1 MTFIKNLKEIVVQSF
16 PLSLLLVFVLIFI
29 KPIGGSDLA
38 ALVIGY
44 VFVILGQALFLMG
57 IEYSILPMGELVGSN
72 LYRLRKP
79 SLMILFGLIFG
90 IISSV
95 AEPALRV
102 IAQELHL
109 INNTIGTTLSIW
121 ICSFGVGAG
130 VALSMNKTIKKIS
143 IKLILIILYSITLIL
158 CLFTPNQF
166 IGIAFDISGA
176 TTGDLS
182 TPFILTLG
190 VGIAKTVSA
199 KHKSEEQFGIIGI
212 ASVTPLIAFLAFGLI
227 KGNTDPEK
235 LAVVGNGDKAF
246 HSIIQGNLW
255 DVFWAILPVVGTFIL
270 YNSFY
275 VKMSRKSLKKLLL
288 FSGVVY
294 IGLVIFLSG
303 VDYGFTIAGRHIGPA
318 FINDETI
325 FFGLVSVSGS
335 WFKWYLLPFTFVLCF
350 FITLCEPSITVL
362 VRKVEE
368 MTNGLIS
375 RSVLRY
381 FLAIGI
387 GLAGFLSVLNILL
400 DIDIRWFILPL
411 YFLTLVLTI
420 FSPNLFVGVAYD
432 SGGVTGGA
440 ITSAFLVPL
449 CLSVSNMVSGGGNAE
464 HMLVNGFGMIGYI
477 SVTPI
482 ILVLI
487 LGLIFNSKEK

>member
-1 MTFIKNLKEIVVQSF
+1 
-16 PLSLLLVFVLIFI
+16 
-29 KPIGGSDLA
+29 
-38 ALVIGY
+38 
-44 VFVILGQALFLMG
+44 
-57 IEYSILPMGELVGSN
+57 
-72 LYRLRKP
+72 
-79 SLMILFGLIFG
+79 
-90 IISSV
+90 
-95 AEPALRV
+95 
-102 IAQELHL
+102 
-109 INNTIGTTLSIW
+109 
-121 ICSFGVGAG
+121 
-130 VALSMNKTIKKIS
+130 MNKTIKKIS

-303 VDYGFTIAGRHIGPA
+303 VDYGFTIAGRHIGRHLSTMKRS
-318 FINDETI
+318 F
-325 FFGLVSVSGS
+325 SVWSACPVHGS
-335 WFKWYLLPFTFVLCF
+335 NGTCCPLPLFYA
-350 FITLCEPSITVL
+350 S
-362 VRKVEE
+362 
-368 MTNGLIS
+368 S
-375 RSVLRY
+375 S
-381 FLAIGI
+381 
-387 GLAGFLSVLNILL
+387 LSVNLPSRCWSG
-400 DIDIRWFILPL
+400 RWR
-411 YFLTLVLTI
+411 T
-420 FSPNLFVGVAYD
+420 
-432 SGGVTGGA
+432 
-440 ITSAFLVPL
+440 
-449 CLSVSNMVSGGGNAE
+449 
-464 HMLVNGFGMIGYI
+464 
-477 SVTPI
+477 
-482 ILVLI
+482 
-487 LGLIFNSKEK
+487 